1 MLHDISTTKM
11 QNELRNSS
19 FELNKY
25 QKLAENEPKALFS
38 NFDPILFIVHTNYQF

>member
-25 QKLAENEPKALFS
+25 QKLTENEPKALFS